1 MHPDGCISID
11 TSECEGGEYDG
22 HRCVELAARDG
33 RRLVRGFLLAK
44 DARGIARDLIA
55 GARWCE
61 AAERT
66 MRAGAREIAKVARA
80 MQIKAILAARLK
92 AKAKAEAERRH
103 KKKVARGQRGK

>member
-33 RRLVRGFLLAK
+33 RRLVRGFRLAK
-44 DARGIARDLIA
+44 DAQRIARDLIA

-66 MRAGAREIAKVARA
+66 MRAGSKEIAKIARA
-80 MQIKAILAARLK
+80 AQRQEAI
-92 AKAKAEAERRH
+92 E
-103 KKKVARGQRGK
+103 KKVARGARRR